1 MVYKKKLIK
10 KKDYNIRCLVCKK
23 VFNPIYKIEVIR
35 KICYG
40 CNIND
45 KDKEYYAKKN
55 FYNNI

>member
-45 KDKEYYAKKN
+45 KDKEYYAKR
-55 FYNNI
+55 IL